1 MPAAR
6 PRRWPLRRGRTS
18 MIIPTMVMCMFLM
31 MVVLV
36 VLVLL
41 VVLLVVPLATLPKIV
56 HPQTTLQDVRGFAT
70 DRIRK

>member
-1 MPAAR
+1 
-6 PRRWPLRRGRTS
+6 
-18 MIIPTMVMCMFLM
+18 MVMCMFLM

-41 VVLLVVPLATLPKIV
+41 VVLLVVPLATLPNIV

>member
-41 VVLLVVPLATLPKIV
+41 VVLLVVPLATLPNIV